1 MPEVVHFRFENPP
14 EALHRAVVDAA
25 AGPGHTL
32 RCMDTVQLCFELP
45 VGVLIAP
52 VAVKQ
57 RMGAGV
63 GSHRSVKGVKN
74 KLIVVG
80 SAQRIRNDAFIME
93 IKDRA
98 QVRFLPVVK
107 FEFCDICQ
115 PFLIGTICRKF
126 SVQYVFSGNKR
137 FRHDIVL
144 LLSAYHGLHVHA
156 FHQAVNPLVVVVPF
170 EPAVHIQR
178 HTAITVDAFYFA
190 VQTDDFFQ
198 QEGIFFF

>member
-1 MPEVVHFRFENPP
+1 MLEVVHFRFENPP

-45 VGVLIAP
+45 VGVL
-52 VAVKQ
+52 VASVTVKQ

-63 GSHRSVKGVKN
+63 GAHRSVKGVKN

-80 SAQRIRNDAFIME
+80 LAQCIRNDAFVME
-93 IKDRA
+93 IKNRA
-98 QVRFLPVVK
+98 QVCFLPVEE
-107 FEFCDICQ
+107 FEFCDVCQ
-115 PFLIGTICRKF
+115 PFFIGSVCRKC
-126 SVQYVFSGNKR
+126 SVQYVFSGDTR
-137 FRHDIVL
+137 FQHGIVL

-156 FHQAVNPLVVVVPF
+156 FHQAVNPFVVVVPF
-170 EPAVHIQR
+170 EPAIHIQR

-190 VQTDDFFQ
+190 VQTDDLFQ

>member
-1 MPEVVHFRFENPP
+1 MLEVVHFRFENPP

-45 VGVLIAP
+45 VGVL
-52 VAVKQ
+52 VASVTVKQ

-63 GSHRSVKGVKN
+63 GPHRSVKGVKN

-80 SAQRIRNDAFIME
+80 SAQCIRNDAFVME

-98 QVRFLPVVK
+98 QVCFLPVEE
-107 FEFCDICQ
+107 FEFCDVCQ
-115 PFLIGTICRKF
+115 PFFIGPVCRKC
-126 SVQYVFSGNKR
+126 SVQYVFSGNAR

-156 FHQAVNPLVVVVPF
+156 FHQAVNPFVVVVPF

-190 VQTDDFFQ
+190 VQTDDLFQ
-198 QEGIFFF
+198 QAGIFFF